1 MSTRTLPAVPR
12 PTLTSVTRLNS
23 QLRRQLAALRH
34 DHAELLVAARA
45 AVIAHFDGAALPL
58 TVLIDTLDQLNALP
72 EYAPQITHDG
82 LAALAPAA
90 DPGPP
95 LVGRRVA

>member
-1 MSTRTLPAVPR
+1 MSTRTLPAAPR
-12 PTLTSVTRLNS
+12 PTLASMNRLNN

-45 AVIAHFDGAALPL
+45 AVVAHFDGDALPV

-72 EYAPQITHDG
+72 EYAPQVTDDG
-82 LAALAPAA
+82 LAALATSA
-90 DPGPP
+90 DTGPP